1 MTIDVPRSV
10 LAALWV
16 DALRDPE
23 AEPSVSD
30 ALAAI
35 VGEDEPHT
43 VNTVDGAGSL
53 AELLLR
59 AGGGQVAAVLP
70 APGEP
75 FALGGTAG
83 EAAMEVGEALVV
95 SGPPAG
101 LPVGVGSDGAAA
113 TGSFVAVPFVT
124 EFGSALEP
132 GAMVAWRVFGGASRP
147 PAVDSLGEA
156 RAGLAEALNVAIEA
170 LSRMDVAR
178 WREEAAEEISMLASS
193 VVPPALEVRL
203 PPGQDARRTDLL
215 VRAVRLTAIVELAR
229 TDDGAAV
236 NAWQADQRSAALRHV
251 AAAARRAL
259 TAASASAPRRA

>member
-16 DALRDPE
+16 DALRDPG
-23 AEPSVSD
+23 ARTSVSD

-35 VGEDEPHT
+35 IGEDEPHT
-43 VNTVDGAGSL
+43 VDGGGSL

-59 AGGGQVAAVLP
+59 AGGGQVVAALP
-70 APGEP
+70 SPGQP
-75 FALGGTAG
+75 FALGGPAG
-83 EAAMEVGEALVV
+83 ELAMEVGEALVV
-95 SGPPAG
+95 SGSQLGPPSG
-101 LPVGVGSDGAAA
+101 A
-113 TGSFVAVPFVT
+113 TGSFVAVPIVT

-132 GAMVAWRVFGGASRP
+132 GAMVTWQVFAGTAGP

-193 VVPPALEVRL
+193 VVPPALEIRL
-203 PPGQDARRTDLL
+203 PPDQDPRRTDLL
-215 VRAVRLTAIVELAR
+215 ARAARLTAIVELAR

-259 TAASASAPRRA
+259 TAASASAPRPG

>member
-16 DALRDPE
+16 DALRDPD
-23 AEPSVSD
+23 ARTSVSD

-43 VNTVDGAGSL
+43 VDGGGSL

-59 AGGGQVAAVLP
+59 AGGGQVVAALP
-70 APGEP
+70 SPGEP
-75 FALGGTAG
+75 FALGGAAG
-83 EAAMEVGEALVV
+83 ELAMEVGEALVV
-95 SGPPAG
+95 SGPQ
-101 LPVGVGSDGAAA
+101 VGTR
-113 TGSFVAVPFVT
+113 TGPDVALESFVAVPVVT

-132 GAMVAWRVFGGASRP
+132 GAMVAWQVFAGAAGP

-193 VVPPALEVRL
+193 VVPPALEIRL
-203 PPGQDARRTDLL
+203 PPDQDPRRTDLL
-215 VRAVRLTAIVELAR
+215 ARAARLTAIVELAR

-259 TAASASAPRRA
+259 TAASASAPRPR